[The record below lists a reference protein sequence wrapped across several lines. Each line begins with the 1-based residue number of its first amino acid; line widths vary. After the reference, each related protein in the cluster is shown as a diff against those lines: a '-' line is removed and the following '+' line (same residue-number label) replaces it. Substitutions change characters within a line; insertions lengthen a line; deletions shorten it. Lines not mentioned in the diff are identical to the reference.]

1 MNKEDLKEIQNKI
14 CYPFNNTDLL
24 QQAFVRRSYSQENGG
39 EDNEVLEFI
48 GDKVLDFI
56 IVKLISEE
64 YGDFAENYEDYDENE
79 DFNEYVS
86 DYRENKLTEMKR
98 LLVEGKTLAKR
109 IDMLGFSKYLIL
121 GKGDIKNKVYR
132 NDSVKE
138 DLFEAILGAVALDSN
153 WDIPTLEEVVDRM
166 LDPYSY
172 ISDDIED
179 QYISIVQDWSIKNC
193 GRYPDFICEDNKNY
207 NHSISS
213 FYVNTNNRCKCTLIL
228 DDETTFIEY
237 GDTFSETRRNAAKA
251 AYDYLYDNDLLYSIK
266 DEIEKPSESM
276 AINQLETL
284 SRRGYFD
291 LPEYKYTE
299 SHDKNGNP
307 KWQVTCMID
316 DFDKVFNAT
325 STSKKTAKKKAAFKM
340 LNYILENYDEE
351 E

>member
-1 MNKEDLKEIQNKI
+1 MNSEELQAVQERIDYWFEN
-14 CYPFNNTDLL
+14 PDLL
-24 QQAFVRRSYSQENGG
+24 QQAFIRRSYSQEYGG
-39 EDNEVLEFI
+39 GDNEVLEFI
-48 GDKVLDFI
+48 GDKALDFI
-56 IVKLISEE
+56 IVKLLSEE
-64 YGDFAENYEDYDENE
+64 YGDYAENYDDYDPNE
-79 DFNEYVS
+79 DCNEYIS
-86 DYRENKLTEMKR
+86 DCRENKLSEMKR
-98 LLVEGKTLAKR
+98 VLVEGKTLAKR
-109 IDMLGFSKYLIL
+109 IDILDLSGYLIL
-121 GKGDIKNKVYR
+121 GKGDQKNKVY
-132 NDSVKE
+132 NNASVKE
-138 DLFEAILGAVALDSN
+138 DLFEAIIGAVALDSD
-153 WDIPTLEEVVDRM
+153 WDIETLEEVIDRM

-207 NHSISS
+207 NHFISS

-251 AYDYLYDNDLLYSIK
+251 AYDYLCENDMLYSIR
-266 DEIEKPSESM
+266 DEIEEPSEPL

-291 LPEYKYTE
+291 LPKYKYTE

-325 STSKKTAKKKAAFKM
+325 SVSKKAAKKKAAFKM

-351 E
+351 K

>member
-64 YGDFAENYEDYDENE
+64 YGDFAENYDDYDENE

-109 IDMLGFSKYLIL
+109 IDMLGFSKNLIL

-179 QYISIVQDWSIKNC
+179 QYVSMVQSWSMKNF
-193 GRYPDFICEDNKNY
+193 GRYPDIICGKKSLRSLAVVEMSDFNKPY
-207 NHSISS
+207 QCELRLPDGTR
-213 FYVNTNNRCKCTLIL
+213 FFKLGYKM
-228 DDETTFIEY
+228 
-237 GDTFSETRRNAAKA
+237 SEARRSAAKA
-251 AYDYLYDNDLLYSIK
+251 AYDYLYDNDLLHSIK
-266 DEIEKPSESM
+266 DEIEEPSESM
-276 AINQLETL
+276 AINQLEIL
-284 SRRGYFD
+284 ARRDYFD
-291 LPEYKYTE
+291 MPEYKYTE

-307 KWQVTCMID
+307 KWQVTCMINGV
-316 DFDKVFNAT
+316 DKVFNAT
-325 STSKKTAKKKAAFKM
+325 DSSKKKAKKKAAFAM
-340 LNYILENYDEE
+340 LTYILENYDEE
-351 E
+351 D